1 MHQVELM
8 HPPLMS
14 LPSRS
19 ESSLV
24 RSASQISQPGLYIRN
39 DALMLFSA
47 RLAASWRLLAFLE
60 FLGPTAILPMQR
72 HPQAPLSLHSHLAR
86 LAGLATLR
94 PRAFSTPRRFI
105 PHWSLRPCFVSV
117 PPVGFH
123 FPFEGFSPSVAPG
136 ASRLAVSSLPLSVRL
151 PCGTRLRSASR
162 MSASGGCVVAAS
174 RV

>member
-1 MHQVELM
+1 MHQFELM

-24 RSASQISQPGLYIRN
+24 RSASQISQPELCIRN

-47 RLAASWRLLAFLE
+47 RLAAFWRLLAFLE

-72 HPQAPLSLHSHLAR
+72 LLQAPLSLHSLHAR

-123 FPFEGFSPSVAPG
+123 FPFEGFSSTIAPG
-136 ASRLAVSSLPLSVRL
+136 TSRFAVSSMPLSCRV
-151 PCGTRLRSASR
+151 PCGPRL
-162 MSASGGCVVAAS
+162 
-174 RV
+174 